1 MAIEFSR
8 SVDQIEADSKAIEAA
23 IQAAV
28 RDALIEHKRL
38 GQPIV
43 IADEDENVV
52 WVPAEEIEIP
62 DLHDQCN
69 SNSASDTPPKS

>member
-1 MAIEFSR
+1 MATEISR
-8 SVDQIEADSKAIEAA
+8 DMVQFEADSKAIEAA

-28 RDALIEHKRL
+28 RDALLQHKRL

-43 IADEDENVV
+43 IADENQNVV

-62 DLHDQCN
+62 ESNECADSRIEVRSPN
-69 SNSASDTPPKS
+69 S

>member
-1 MAIEFSR
+1 MATEFSR
-8 SVDQIEADSKAIEAA
+8 SVSQIETDSKAIEAA

-28 RDALIEHKRL
+28 RDALLEHKRL

-43 IADEDENVV
+43 IADENDNVV

-62 DLHDQCN
+62 NLDLPVNPTAAN
-69 SNSASDTPPKS
+69 SPKP

>member
-1 MAIEFSR
+1 MAIKSSR
-8 SVDQIEADSKAIEAA
+8 SALQIEADSKAIEAA

-28 RDALIEHKRL
+28 RDTLLEHKRL

-43 IADEDENVV
+43 VSDENDNVV

-62 DLHDQCN
+62 DL
-69 SNSASDTPPKS
+69 